1 MDELRVPSRRVGHL
15 AQFDLRVRVVP
26 EDREFQLCRRTSI
39 VRALYASNDLGD
51 ARMHRSV
58 STFFAIVVAVTVASR
73 AVSAQATTG
82 SSAAIRP
89 LEYTRLALPNGLVA
103 LLNEDHSSPL
113 VVVDVWYH
121 IGSKN
126 DKAHLPGMAHV
137 CEHLMDLGS
146 PNLNQ
151 PDRSFYLSIG
161 GSSPR
166 WANTTED
173 ITHYYVAVPSNQ
185 LETVLWAESDR
196 MATPLSRVDSQRLIG
211 VRNVVT
217 QERQQNV
224 ENVPF
229 GVARELTVEALFP
242 AGHPYHAT
250 PLAAVNELS
259 AATADDITSSCLP
272 YYVPNNA
279 IVSISGDF
287 DTPLARALIQK
298 YFGSIPRGPEVG
310 RSPATPVTLPAEK
323 RLVLEDSRASQP
335 RLQLDWPAVGFS
347 HRDRV
352 ALRAL
357 ASALSL
363 NRFGRLSKLLVY
375 DRQLATNVTAEYY
388 DFENA
393 GLFEILV
400 LPRPGASMTTIETL
414 VDSVLAALPR
424 SPMTRHELARFNSY
438 NAVTAVASLQTRFA
452 RADTLAHGE
461 MFARNPLAYAQQ
473 VSLAR
478 AVTPGDVRR
487 VSAQY
492 LGAGRVVMSL
502 VPAGKLE
509 LISKPN
515 LPYSNATPPSSVRGK
530 VLP

>member
-1 MDELRVPSRRVGHL
+1 L
-15 AQFDLRVRVVP
+15 
-26 EDREFQLCRRTSI
+26 
-39 VRALYASNDLGD
+39 N
-51 ARMHRSV
+51 
-58 STFFAIVVAVTVASR
+58 
-73 AVSAQATTG
+73 AQARTG

-89 LEYTRLALPNGLVA
+89 LTYTRVALPNGLVA

-121 IGSKN
+121 IGSKD
-126 DKAHLPGMAHV
+126 DKTQLPGMAHV

-146 PNLNQ
+146 PNVDQ
-151 PDRSFYLSIG
+151 PERSFYLSIG

-166 WANTTED
+166 WATTTED

-196 MATPLSRVDSQRLIG
+196 MAAPLSRVDSQRLIG

-229 GVARELTVEALFP
+229 GIARELTVEALFP

-250 PLAAVNELS
+250 PLAAVSELS
-259 AATADDITSSCLP
+259 AAMTDDIKSSCLP

-279 IVSISGDF
+279 VVSISGDF
-287 DTPLARALIQK
+287 DTSVARALIQK
-298 YFGSIPRGPEVG
+298 YFGSIPRSSMVPHAPV
-310 RSPATPVTLPAEK
+310 PPVTLPAEK
-323 RLVLEDSRASQP
+323 RLVLEDSRANQP
-335 RLQLDWPAVGFS
+335 RLQFDWPAVGFS
-347 HRDRV
+347 HRDRIV
-352 ALRAL
+352 LRAL

-375 DRQLATNVTAEYY
+375 DRELATNVAAEYY

-400 LPRPGASMTTIETL
+400 TPRPGASMTTIESL
-414 VDSVLAALPR
+414 VDSVLAALPD

-438 NAVTAVASLQTRFA
+438 NAVTAVSSLQTRFA

-461 MFARNPLAYAQQ
+461 MFARDPVAYAKQANVAQ
-473 VSLAR
+473 SI
-478 AVTPGDVRR
+478 TPGDVQR
-487 VSAQY
+487 VSARY
-492 LGAGRVVMSL
+492 LGTGRVVMSL

-515 LPYSNATPPSSVRGK
+515 LPYSNVTPPSSVRGK
-530 VLP
+530 VQP